1 MKKNILI
8 ASDIHGDRDSCR
20 ALLTVF
26 DNGNFDRLLLLGD
39 ILYHGPRNPLPPS
52 YDPQAVVAML
62 SEYKDVIICVRGN
75 CDAEV
80 DQMLLPFPIM
90 DKTLEIEVDG
100 RTWFAAHGHRAGA
113 NPTDNDLPPLPPG
126 SVFLSGHTHVPV
138 LATDDNDN
146 GILRVNPGS
155 VTFPKGGS
163 KKSCVSYRDGEFSFI
178 SLED

>member
-1 MKKNILI
+1 MSSILI

-20 ALLTVF
+20 ALLHLWA
-26 DNGNFDRLLLLGD
+26 DGHFDRLLLLGD
-39 ILYHGPRNPLPPS
+39 ILYHGPRNPLPPA

-62 SEYKDVIICVRGN
+62 SEHKDVITCVRGN

-90 DKTLEIEVDG
+90 AKTLEMTVDG
-100 RTWFAAHGHRAGA
+100 RRWFAAHGHRPGA
-113 NPTDNDLPPLPPG
+113 NPTEDDLPPLPAG

-138 LATDDNDN
+138 LETDKN

-155 VTFPKGGS
+155 VTFPKNGS
-163 KKSCVSYRDGEFSFI
+163 FKSCMAYRDGAFELLPCI
-178 SLED
+178 L